1 MAEPASKK
9 KKSVLELFKTITY
22 GRYDGLSGT
31 LELPAP
37 PQRKKMAEP
46 ASKKKKS
53 VLELFKTI
61 TYGRYDGL
69 SGTLELPAPPK
80 ERK

>member
-37 PQRKKMAEP
+37 PQRKKMKYFSIHTTPNAPSEYP
-46 ASKKKKS
+46 Q
-53 VLELFKTI
+53 
-61 TYGRYDGL
+61 
-69 SGTLELPAPPK
+69 LPNMHSNPY
-80 ERK
+80 R